1 MEHDNI
7 VIYTIYC

>member
-1 MEHDNI
+1 MEHDTI